1 MFFKR
6 FQELMPGRPLILGHR
21 GAPHSAPENSLES
34 FRIALAAGADGIEL
48 DVQIT
53 GDGVLVAHHD
63 GSLPSGEKLS

>member
-1 MFFKR
+1 
-6 FQELMPGRPLILGHR
+6 MPGRPLILGHR